1 MTRPD
6 LLQFHNHLQELSE
19 WTAGAE
25 ATLKEMELSVSQGQ
39 LANVEHCQKLK
50 VGQLKI
56 SCYMLWAALPVFW
69 DVFAM
74 GKAQME
80 MKSKTLK
87 LGVRTVPHVLVCV
100 VSLHLS

>member
-1 MTRPD
+1 MIGPD
-6 LLQFHNHLQELSE
+6 LLQFHNHLKRLSE
-19 WTAGAE
+19 WIAGAE
-25 ATLKEMELSVSQGQ
+25 ASLREMELSCSQGQ

-50 VGQLKI
+50 VGQPKI

-74 GKAQME
+74 GKAKME
-80 MKSKTLK
+80 MKSETLK
-87 LGVRTVPHVLVCV
+87 NVRTVPHVLVCV